1 MKVNTDALEVYE
13 ELRSLVHRAN
23 EMEPAEGMV
32 FLEASLYAVSM
43 VLRETVKATADIMD
57 NLVDSNSIEDY
68 QRSTALA
75 LKIMTDLE
83 MDEGTDRHILRYG
96 KLSGKDVTFLF
107 E

>member
-13 ELRSLVHRAN
+13 ELRSLVHQAN
-23 EMEPAEGMV
+23 QGMV
-32 FLEASLYAVSM
+32 FLEAALYATGM
-43 VLRETVKATADIMD
+43 VLRETANATADIMD